1 MNQITPFS
9 FDGRSIRVVTGEDGE
24 PLFVAKDI
32 CESLGYKD
40 PTTAVRS
47 HCKGVQKQH
56 PLPTSGGVQEL
67 RVLTESDVMRL
78 IVNSTLP
85 SAEPFERWVFDE
97 VLPTIRKT
105 GSYSVPAKQEKPT
118 AIGASREFR
127 ALYGIARLIGC
138 DKNAAAISANQAVH
152 KLTGQNVLALLGQ
165 VHMESER
172 QELFF
177 TPSELGARPGV
188 TGKTGTAAGR
198 EFNLLLQAAGL
209 HERIGNVWVPSPA
222 AEGYCR
228 ILDTGKKHMNGT
240 PVQQIKWSERVLDLF
255 RKAA

>member
-1 MNQITPFS
+1 MNISKLTISDVAIRQDT
-9 FDGRSIRVVTGEDGE
+9 DGRYSLNDLHRAAGGENRHRPSLWSENQQTKDLISEFESEAGIPALVSRHGGSTSGTYVCRELVYSYAMWISPSFNLKVIRAYDAQVTGQQMPIDSAITATK
-24 PLFVAKDI
+24 LFRP
-32 CESLGYKD
+32 CF
-40 PTTAVRS
+40 
-47 HCKGVQKQH
+47 Q
-56 PLPTSGGVQEL
+56 
-67 RVLTESDVMRL
+67 
-78 IVNSTLP
+78 
-85 SAEPFERWVFDE
+85 
-97 VLPTIRKT
+97 
-105 GSYSVPAKQEKPT
+105 
-118 AIGASREFR
+118 
-127 ALYGIARLIGC
+127 IARLIGC

-165 VHMESER
+165 VHLESER

-198 EFNLLLQAAGL
+198 EFNLLLQTAGL
-209 HERIGNVWVPSPA
+209 HDRIGNVWVPSPA

-255 RKAA
+255 RKVA